1 VLYRL
6 RDAGFM
12 AFLVGGCV
20 RDLLIGIEPK
30 DFDVATD
37 AVPEQVRKLFRNC
50 RLVGRRF
57 RIAHVFFGREIIE
70 VATFRAANAPAPGEE
85 PLPEADAADS
95 EDLEQGALEDGGLDA
110 AGSDMTALES
120 GDLDD
125 DEDDEDDDEDELGD
139 DLGHPPPVV
148 APRRTHDRYQD
159 RSVSPNGDESAAD
172 LDVDPNAERMFDE
185 TGRILR
191 DNVYGTID
199 ADVWRRDLT
208 ANALYYNIADFSI
221 WDYVGGFEDIA
232 ARKLKLIGDP
242 ETRFREDPVRMLRA
256 ARFEAKLGFEIDPTT
271 ADPIGRL
278 KGLMAGVPPA
288 RLFDETLKLFLTG
301 HGRRSLEVLRQRGL
315 LSALLPTVDD
325 YFSKHPGSLVE
336 QLVMRGLEN
345 TDARVMADKPVTPT
359 FLFALLLYGPIA
371 SIIEATPPERWH
383 ELSTILD
390 ACDRAARQV
399 QSHISLPKRFSLGM
413 REMFAL
419 QPRLEHPRGRRALR
433 VIEHPRFRAAYD
445 LLLLRAE
452 FGLAPTK
459 MADWWTQVQEV
470 SPEERGRMADA
481 LTGQAQRSE
490 GAPRRGGRRRRGRRR
505 GPPSSS

>member
-1 VLYRL
+1 
-6 RDAGFM
+6 
-12 AFLVGGCV
+12 
-20 RDLLIGIEPK
+20 
-30 DFDVATD
+30 
-37 AVPEQVRKLFRNC
+37 
-50 RLVGRRF
+50 
-57 RIAHVFFGREIIE
+57 
-70 VATFRAANAPAPGEE
+70 
-85 PLPEADAADS
+85 
-95 EDLEQGALEDGGLDA
+95 
-110 AGSDMTALES
+110 
-120 GDLDD
+120 
-125 DEDDEDDDEDELGD
+125 
-139 DLGHPPPVV
+139 
-148 APRRTHDRYQD
+148 
-159 RSVSPNGDESAAD
+159 
-172 LDVDPNAERMFDE
+172 MFDE

-271 ADPIGRL
+271 AEPIGRL
-278 KGLMAGVPPA
+278 KGLMGGVPPA

-301 HGRRSLEVLRQRGL
+301 HGRRSFEVLRQRGL
-315 LSALLPTVDD
+315 LSALLPTVDN

-336 QLVMRGLEN
+336 QLVIRGLEN
-345 TDARVMADKPVTPT
+345 TDARVLADKPVTPT

-371 SIIEATPPERWH
+371 AIIEATPPERWH

-399 QSHISLPKRFSLGM
+399 QSHITLPKRFSLGM

-433 VIEHPRFRAAYD
+433 VLEHPRFRAAYD

-452 FGLAPTK
+452 FGLAPAEIT
-459 MADWWTQVQEV
+459 DWWTKVQEV
-470 SPEERGRMADA
+470 SSEERGRMADA
-481 LTGQAQRSE
+481 LTGQVPRSE
-490 GAPRRGGRRRRGRRR
+490 GAPRRGGGGRRRRRRRG
-505 GPPSSS
+505 PSSSS